1 MDCETSS
8 IKDSLN
14 MWTEDAHEGR
24 GPNNDNLYPEQ
35 DFQGPGEAEEHFRE
49 SFEAR
54 NFEFQR
60 PPI

>member
-1 MDCETSS
+1 
-8 IKDSLN
+8 